1 MVCDPI
7 LQLLNSCN
15 SCNSFFT
22 QLLQLLL
29 HTTPVTPSL
38 QLPLQLPQRFP
49 HRGIAEVALFDQD
62 EPGPG
67 PDLGQFLQAG
77 GWSDGVIG
85 SADDQDSFSFTGRLA
100 IQG

>member
-1 MVCDPI
+1 MVRDPI

-15 SCNSFFT
+15 SCNSFFR
-22 QLLQLLL
+22 QLLL

-38 QLPLQLPQRFP
+38 QLPLQLPQRLP

-67 PDLGQFLQAG
+67 PDLGQFLQAC

-100 IQG
+100 IQGRG